1 MRGDDRFLR
10 TKQSAPRSGQN
21 RCASCRIAPPVT
33 PEVSSQ
39 LTLRWRGESA
49 ANPSLNWFLVS
60 EAGIW
65 PREADFRSLSQPAI
79 SPPATSSTPI
89 LPSIKEKGAAA
100 MALGTPGSARDAVV
114 TAGLLPNLYKSDLG
128 SEALL
133 RLLEQ
138 RLSEAPDVPTLLA
151 TCARSLPR
159 LSPWAVA
166 SPRAPGR
173 SYDRAP
179 RCRRGD
185 GNRRR
190 LSNRPFF
197 GQFAVYQTL
206 PQAVGL
212 SKRLLLRLFFSNAG
226 IAAAADFAV
235 YQRKR
240 RLE

>member
-1 MRGDDRFLR
+1 M
-10 TKQSAPRSGQN
+10 
-21 RCASCRIAPPVT
+21 
-33 PEVSSQ
+33 
-39 LTLRWRGESA
+39 
-49 ANPSLNWFLVS
+49 VS

-159 LSPWAVA
+159 LSP
-166 SPRAPGR
+166 
-173 SYDRAP
+173 
-179 RCRRGD
+179 
-185 GNRRR
+185 
-190 LSNRPFF
+190 
-197 GQFAVYQTL
+197 
-206 PQAVGL
+206 GL
-212 SKRLLLRLFFSNAG
+212 SPARARLAEATIENKELFTKIKRLT
-226 IAAAADFAV
+226 
-235 YQRKR
+235 
-240 RLE
+240 